1 MTETASFHGSPRRWC
16 IAPFSPTLICVS
28 NVVATELRA
37 RLGAGQVLTEP
48 IELFVFGK
56 DAGITRGDPSVV
68 VFPRDTAEVVAAVQ
82 IARSHQLPV
91 IARGAGTGLAGGTV
105 ATGPSALLVLTAM
118 DAIEEVDTVNQTV
131 WVGPGVINQD
141 LSAHTDHLGFHFAPD
156 PSSQSACTIG
166 GNIAN
171 NAGGPHCLSEGSTVS
186 HVLAL
191 EVVTPEGDIVMLGG
205 PAPDPIGL
213 DLRAVMVGSE
223 GTLGIVTRALVKL
236 TPNPPAVATLL
247 LAFDSV
253 SEAAGAV
260 SDIIARGVVPAA
272 LEMMDQPM
280 VIAVERFI
288 EAGFP
293 TDAAAVLIA
302 EVAGNQSGCDA
313 ESELIEQVARQ
324 HNATLVRV
332 AADEQERQN
341 IWLGRKSAFGAIAQ
355 MNPDYYLH
363 DTVVPRTRL
372 VEAMERVYEISDRH
386 GIQMMN
392 VFHAGDGNL
401 HPLMSFDASIPGVLE
416 RVYAAGDDLLQMCTD
431 VGGSLS
437 GEHGIGLEK
446 RDHMSLV
453 FSPEDLDAQ
462 ARLRNA
468 FDPSGHMNPDK
479 VLPAGARCFDFGGP
493 PPEGAWI

>member
-1 MTETASFHGSPRRWC
+1 VYCRPLSYPHLTM
-16 IAPFSPTLICVS
+16 S
-28 NVVATELRA
+28 NVVANELRA
-37 RLGAGQVLTEP
+37 RLGTEQVLTEP

-56 DAGITRGDPSVV
+56 DAGINRGNPSMV
-68 VFPRDTAEVVAAVQ
+68 VFARDTAEVVAVVK
-82 IARSHQLPV
+82 IASAHEFPI
-91 IARGAGTGLAGGTV
+91 IARGAGTGLTGGAV
-105 ATGPSALLVLTAM
+105 ATGPSIVLVLTAM
-118 DAIEEVDTVNQTV
+118 DAIEEVDTVNRTA

-141 LSAHTDHLGFHFAPD
+141 LSTHTNPLGFHFAPD

-171 NAGGPHCLSEGSTVS
+171 NSGGPHCLSEGSTVN

-191 EVVTPEGDIVMLGG
+191 EVVTPEGEVVMLGG

-213 DLRAVMVGSE
+213 DLRGVMVGSE

-236 TPNPPAVATLL
+236 TPNPPAVRTLL
-247 LAFDSV
+247 VAFDSV
-253 SEAAGAV
+253 TDAAGAV
-260 SDIIARGVVPAA
+260 SDVIARGVVPAA
-272 LEMMDQPM
+272 LEIMDHQM
-280 VIAVERFI
+280 TVAVERFVG
-288 EAGFP
+288 AGFP

-302 EVAGNQSGCDA
+302 EVDGIDSGCDA
-313 ESELIEQVARQ
+313 EAELIREVAKQR
-324 HNATLVRV
+324 NATLIRV
-332 AADEQERQN
+332 AADEQERQM

-372 VEAMERVYEISDRH
+372 VEAMERVYEISEKHD
-386 GIQMMN
+386 IPMLN

-401 HPLMSFDASIPGVLE
+401 HPLMSFDASLPGVLD
-416 RVYAAGDDLLQMCTD
+416 RVHAAGDDLLRLCTD

-462 ARLRNA
+462 ARLRDA
-468 FDPSGHMNPDK
+468 FDPDGLMNPEK

-493 PPEGAWI
+493 PPEGVWI